1 MNSAE
6 SGAYLVERAGLA
18 GMGVEVGATAGLG
31 GVIGALETVFEV
43 LVPLTGG
50 STCCAVALMN
60 RARFGR
66 RKVGGSVA
74 LGVRMSN
81 KDLLSVLLNMPQ
93 NEYMERWRKLHG
105 RRLDHEERARKKAAR
120 EGHKASEDAQK
131 LTGLRAKLYQKKRH
145 HEKIQM
151 KKQIKAHEERNVK
164 SSAPSEPSSTPLPQY
179 LLDRSNP
186 TNAKALSSAIKNKRA
201 EKAAKFSVPLPKVRG
216 IAEEEMFKVVKTGKK
231 TAKKGWKRMIT
242 KPTFVGPDFTRRP
255 VKYERFIRPMGLRYK
270 KANVTHPELG
280 VTVQLPIISV
290 KKNPQNPMYT
300 QLGVLTRGT
309 IVEVNVSDLGLTTA
323 GGKIVWGRWAQIKGA
338 LLGRKVAMTHG
349 VKAFDLG

>member
-1 MNSAE
+1 MEETPREKSMI
-6 SGAYLVERAGLA
+6 LVTS
-18 GMGVEVGATAGLG
+18 EVRNYRT
-31 GVIGALETVFEV
+31 
-43 LVPLTGG
+43 
-50 STCCAVALMN
+50 
-60 RARFGR
+60 
-66 RKVGGSVA
+66 
-74 LGVRMSN
+74 N
-81 KDLLSVLLNMPQ
+81 K
-93 NEYMERWRKLHG
+93 RCK
-105 RRLDHEERARKKAAR
+105 LDHEEKTRKRIAR
-120 EGHKASEDAQK
+120 EGHKESEKAQN

-164 SSAPSEPSSTPLPQY
+164 SSAPVEPSNTPLPQY

-186 TNAKALSSAIKNKRA
+186 TNAKALSSAIKNKRN

-242 KPTFVGPDFTRRP
+242 KPTFVGPGFTRRP

-300 QLGVLTRGT
+300 QLGVLTKGT
-309 IVEVNVSDLGLTTA
+309 IIEVNVSELGLVTA
-323 GGKIVWGRWAQIKGA
+323 GGKVVWGRWAQITNNCENDGCINA
-338 LLGRKVAMTHG
+338 VLLV
-349 VKAFDLG
+349 